1 VEDANYIRGQ
11 GLYAPL
17 GVLPYDAD
25 EDRVQCHLC
34 GGWFRALAPGHLRR
48 HDTTADDYRALVGLN
63 PRLTL
68 SAPSTSQLRA
78 GQLRERIA
86 SDERIR
92 AGMNLGAALA
102 RSGLLQ
108 ARAREV
114 AAQRGVRVQREQT
127 LVEGGRQMGRERARA
142 FLERREL
149 RSRNL
154 GFDSLE
160 DYLRRRYVM
169 QRVRIEDLASELGA
183 SLASVR
189 GDLDH
194 YGITVARGAPR
205 HRPLTG
211 A

>member
-1 VEDANYIRGQ
+1 
-11 GLYAPL
+11 L

-48 HDTTADDYRALVGLN
+48 HDTTADEYRALVGLN
-63 PRLTL
+63 PRLPL

-92 AGMNLGAALA
+92 AGMDLGAALA

-127 LVEGGRQMGRERARA
+127 LVEDGRQLGRERARA

-154 GFDSLE
+154 GFDGLE

-189 GDLDH
+189 GDLDR
-194 YGITVARGAPR
+194 YGITVAGGAPR

-211 A
+211 P